1 MLTVKVFD
9 ERGVNNVPGRD
20 PAPLLGAVAL
30 PVHQVLVAPT
40 PTADVEQAANCVNL
54 RPINESGGW
63 WGFGAGVG
71 TRTATPEGLDTG
83 HMEGGVDAAEGRR
96 EVQANRRG
104 VDHLGDGVGAD
115 EAWVQFWGSHLQR
128 KVTRGKPH
136 PLPLGVVGSFDA
148 ATVSL
153 TLHSGL

>member
-1 MLTVKVFD
+1 MKVFD

-20 PAPLLGAVAL
+20 PAPLLGTVAL
-30 PVHQVLVAPT
+30 PVHQILVAPP

-63 WGFGAGVG
+63 WGFGVGVG
-71 TRTATPEGLDTG
+71 TQTPSPEGFDTG

-96 EVQANRRG
+96 AVQANRG
-104 VDHLGDGVGAD
+104 GIDHLGDGVGAN
-115 EAWVQFWGSHLQR
+115 EAWVQFWGSQLQR

-136 PLPLGVVGSFDA
+136 LLPLDVAGSPDA
-148 ATVSL
+148 ATVCL
-153 TLHSGL
+153 TLRSGQ